1 MKTALVETLL
11 ESRGY
16 LKDKGWHQTA
26 QLMTL
31 AADEIQHL
39 TERVHELE
47 NARSIA
53 SGDPLAAPRASNQ
66 NSTRIAAISSR
77 R

>member
-16 LKDKGWHQTA
+16 LEDQGWHQTA
-26 QLMTL
+26 QLVTI
-31 AADEIQHL
+31 AAEEIQRL
-39 TERVHELE
+39 RERVHELE
-47 NARSIA
+47 NARGIA
-53 SGDPLAAPRASNQ
+53 SGDPLGAPQASNQ

>member
-1 MKTALVETLL
+1 MTTALVETLL

-16 LKDKGWHQTA
+16 LEDQGWQQTA
-26 QLMTL
+26 QLMIL
-31 AADEIQHL
+31 AADEIQRL

-47 NARSIA
+47 NAREIA
-53 SGDPLAAPRASNQ
+53 SGDPPAAPQASNQ

>member
-16 LKDKGWHQTA
+16 LEDQGWHQSA

-31 AADEIQHL
+31 AADEIQRL

-47 NARSIA
+47 HVRGIA
-53 SGDPLAAPRASNQ
+53 SGDPLAAPQASNQ
-66 NSTRIAAISSR
+66 NSAPLAATSSR

>member
-16 LKDKGWHQTA
+16 LEDQGWHQTA
-26 QLMTL
+26 RLMIL
-31 AADEIQHL
+31 AADEIQRL

-47 NARSIA
+47 NARDTA
-53 SGDPLAAPRASNQ
+53 SGDPFAAPQASNH
-66 NSTRIAAISSR
+66 NSARSAAISSR